1 MLPQGGRRWPPP
13 EQSRPHLLSPP
24 GACSAALPERQLGA
38 DTATLTQTLS
48 AWSSSSSPFFLAM
61 LRSVFFFPQVCRP
74 SCYFQKQISWRLQWK
89 SALGSDTGN
98 CDREDRPDTG
108 RREARGPS
116 VPRSA
121 PPAGRWPS
129 GFPEP
134 LTTLSGRGL
143 CRRKMG
149 ETARK
154 ENDPLAIPMWP
165 LPFGHVCTPR
175 PPPIIHPSG
184 SLSRTRRHGIVVATS
199 AGRTWGTELQLLT
212 VVCYN

>member
-1 MLPQGGRRWPPP
+1 MSTDKRQSRELVGLGSARPPAPRSPRLRAGCCRRGDGGGRPLSRAAHTCRHLRAPALRHCLSVSW
-13 EQSRPHLLSPP
+13 ERTRPHSHRRSAPGLLLLLLFSSQCSGLVFFPPGVQTFVLLSK
-24 GACSAALPERQLGA
+24 A
-38 DTATLTQTLS
+38 D
-48 AWSSSSSPFFLAM
+48 FLA
-61 LRSVFFFPQVCRP
+61 
-74 SCYFQKQISWRLQWK
+74 
-89 SALGSDTGN
+89 SAVGSDTGN

-108 RREARGPS
+108 RREAQGPS

-149 ETARK
+149 EMARK

-165 LPFGHVCTPR
+165 PPFGHVCTPR
-175 PPPIIHPSG
+175 PPSHHSSFWEPQPH
-184 SLSRTRRHGIVVATS
+184 
-199 AGRTWGTELQLLT
+199 
-212 VVCYN
+212 